1 MVNLLTDV
9 TSIVNQAISW
19 VSQFISLVTSIP
31 LLLLF
36 TVFPLVGY
44 GINLLKRLIHL

>member
-1 MVNLLTDV
+1 MSALLSDV
-9 TSIVNQAISW
+9 SSIVTNAISW
-19 VSQFISLVTSIP
+19 ISSFISLVTSIP

-36 TVFPLVGY
+36 ATFPLVGY